1 MSDIAQR
8 FNRDMLT
15 LSAPIE
21 PYLEA
26 QGVDVRR
33 DTEFMSLVEPDTV
46 LDAYRLQMAAGAQ
59 VLVTATRGIT
69 PARLAHHGMEDRL
82 EELAV
87 AALTVAK
94 AANPQHIL
102 VEVWP
107 CGLPL
112 DPDSANSM
120 KEHRDQYA
128 RVARVFE
135 AIDKPDAETGVTA
148 FDGFLLAG
156 FGDIPA
162 LKAAIAGVRM
172 VSDKPVFA
180 SVVMDGEGHLDPK
193 KTQTLEEAVAA
204 MEEFGADV
212 AGFATFAGPEEAAQL
227 ARRAAAVTDLP
238 LLVSLAV
245 PPMAKG
251 RRKAREAGPYDTP
264 ETMLSAAS
272 ALRAAGVQF
281 LRATSQAGPAYT
293 AVLAAATTGFDVHR
307 PAGE

>member
-8 FNRDMLT
+8 FEKDMLT

-69 PARLAHHGMEDRL
+69 PARLAHHGLEDRL
-82 EELAV
+82 EDLAV

-94 AANPQHIL
+94 AAKPQHIL
-102 VEVWP
+102 VEIWP

-112 DPDSANSM
+112 DPDSAYSL

-128 RVARVFE
+128 RVAKVFE
-135 AIDKPDAETGVTA
+135 TIDERDPETGATA
-148 FDGFLLAG
+148 FDGFLLGG
-156 FGDIPA
+156 FADVNA
-162 LKAAIAGVRM
+162 LKAAIAGIRM
-172 VSDKPVFA
+172 VSDRPVFA
-180 SVVMDGEGHLDPK
+180 SVTTDGEGYLDPRK
-193 KTQTLEEAVAA
+193 RFTLEEAVAA
-204 MEEFGADV
+204 MAEFGADV
-212 AGFATFAGPEEAAQL
+212 AGFATFAGPEAAADL
-227 ARRAAAVTDLP
+227 ARRVKAATDLP
-238 LLVSLAV
+238 LLVSIAV
-245 PPMAKG
+245 PRAAKG
-251 RRKAREAGPYDTP
+251 RRKALEGPYATP
-264 ETMLSAAS
+264 ESMLEAAS
-272 ALRAAGVQF
+272 ALRAAGAQF

-293 AVLAAATTGFDVHR
+293 AVLAAATTGFDVVQ
-307 PAGE
+307 PSAAE